1 MQGNFQNHLNNQ
13 QPLPTTSLQTGQFQS
28 NLNNGPDIDKI
39 EIAEEQ
45 ASLYKLTKPLELN
58 DIDLNEDTR

>member
-1 MQGNFQNHLNNQ
+1 MQGNIQNHLNNQ

-58 DIDLNEDTR
+58 DVDLNEDTR

>member
-1 MQGNFQNHLNNQ
+1 MQGNIQNHLNNQ

>member
-58 DIDLNEDTR
+58 DVDLNEDTR